1 MLISKINLDNSL
13 LNQLNDMI
21 IDDVFLINI
30 FNEGVCITQNI
41 NNISNLSIFINRDDA
56 TNYFNTAEISYVTND
71 LFSLNELEIE
81 KIDNYSYKINKEIN
95 IINNPCN
102 VCKKLINLKFTKTDI
117 SYKDLN
123 ISDKINFLSDC
134 KFQIII
140 SNQFNGIVLKTTKHD
155 FILYLNIL
163 YSH

>member
-41 NNISNLSIFINRDDA
+41 NNISNLSIFINRNDA

-123 ISDKINFLSDC
+123 ISDKINFLSDSN
-134 KFQIII
+134 FQMII
-140 SNQFNGIVLKTTKHD
+140 SNQFNGIVLKTTRYN

>member
-13 LNQLNDMI
+13 LNNLTDMI

-30 FNEGVCITQNI
+30 FNEGLCITQNI
-41 NNISNLSIFINRDDA
+41 NNISNLSIFINRNDA
-56 TNYFNTAEISYVTND
+56 TNYFNESEISFVTD
-71 LFSLNELEIE
+71 DIFSLNELEIE
-81 KIDNYSYKINKEIN
+81 KVDNYSFKINKQIN

-117 SYKDLN
+117 NYKDLN
-123 ISDKINFLSDC
+123 ISDKINFLSDSE
-134 KFQIII
+134 FQIII
-140 SNQFNGIVLKTTKHD
+140 SNQFNGIVLKTIKYD

-163 YSH
+163 YSN